1 MVNVMK
7 SVHGVVALSFFSLLT
22 FLTGCE
28 ASTDGGSSSGGTS
41 SGGTSSGGTSS
52 GGTSSG
58 GTSSG
63 GPEEPACV
71 APSGAGTIHKGSI
84 DADEVWTAAGS
95 PHIVENDVSIRSGAK
110 LTIEPC
116 AEVQVAK
123 GKHIQ
128 VAYPGTPNKGSL
140 VAEGTAKRPISIKGK
155 GGERWAS
162 LYVYAPGTARLAHVT
177 LENGGG
183 GDFEDG
189 TSLNV
194 LGDSEDGAD
203 ALLYVD
209 HVTIEGSLGT
219 GALLQRGATF
229 VAGSKDLAISGAGS
243 YPITLSE
250 HTLDALPTGS
260 YTGNAKDE
268 ILVDPEGGRTAGTGF
283 LADATIHDRGVPYH
297 VGRSTGDGLRIG
309 GRTDKKLV
317 TVTIEPGVV
326 MKFGPGGALK
336 VQHFTNE
343 EASTA
348 ALRAIGTPAKPIV
361 FTSWKDAPAPG
372 DWMGVW
378 YGGIPQATNAIENVR
393 IEYAGGDCGCVLLTC
408 SAISEHEGAIIFTQP
423 PPSAFVKNTKFVS
436 IANHAIT
443 EGYQG
448 AFIDFRPTNEFV
460 GVAGCEQ
467 TRPRPDGQACQ
478 SPLPACD

>member
-1 MVNVMK
+1 MK
-7 SVHGVVALSFFSLLT
+7 SVHGIAAVSFFSLLT
-22 FLTGCE
+22 VLTGCE
-28 ASTDGGSSSGGTS
+28 SPTDGGTSSGGTS

-71 APSGAGTIHKGSI
+71 APTGAGTLHKGSI
-84 DADEVWTAAGS
+84 DADEVWAAAGS
-95 PHIVENDVSIRSGAK
+95 PHIVEYDVSIRSGAK

-128 VAYPGTPNKGSL
+128 VAFPGTPNKGSL
-140 VAEGTAKRPISIKGK
+140 VAEGTAKRPITIKGK
-155 GGERWAS
+155 DGERWAS
-162 LYVYAPGTARLAHVT
+162 LYVYAPGTARLAHVNF
-177 LENGGG
+177 ENGGG

-189 TSLNV
+189 TTLNV

-203 ALLYVD
+203 PLVFVD
-209 HVTIEGSLGT
+209 SVKIAGSLGT

-229 VAGSKDLAISGAGS
+229 ASGSKDLTVTGAGS
-243 YPITLSE
+243 FPVTLSE
-250 HTLDALPTGS
+250 HALDALPTGS
-260 YTGNAKDE
+260 YTGNTKDE

-326 MKFGPGGALK
+326 MKFGPGGALE
-336 VQHFTNE
+336 VQHFTNTE
-343 EASTA
+343 MSTA

-361 FTSWKDAPAPG
+361 FTSYAAAPAPG

-378 YGGIPQATNAIENVR
+378 YGGVPQASNAIENVR
-393 IEYAGGDCGCVLLTC
+393 IEYAGGDCGCILLTC
-408 SAISEHEGAIIFTQP
+408 SAISEHEGAIIFTAP

-448 AFIDFRPTNEFV
+448 AFLDFRPTNEFV

-467 TRPRPDGQACQ
+467 TRPRPDGQACS